1 MWLLCEDGKREGA
14 YAVKDINNDKVL
26 FLFEQEDDAERYRM
40 QLESEEDA
48 IMEVVEV
55 DEDVAI
61 KACEMYNYKYTIVTP
76 NDFVILRYGLLNNTK
91 HKASNMVDLPAP
103 FVPTTIVVPSEFKSI
118 SVHLSPVDRK
128 FLNFTF
134 LNRIIL

>member
-14 YAVKDINNDKVL
+14 YAVKDINNNKVL

-76 NDFVILRYGLLNNTK
+76 NDFVMPPLQ
-91 HKASNMVDLPAP
+91 DD
-103 FVPTTIVVPSEFKSI
+103 
-118 SVHLSPVDRK
+118 SV
-128 FLNFTF
+128 
-134 LNRIIL
+134 

>member
-26 FLFEQEDDAERYRM
+26 FLFEQEDDADRYRM

-76 NDFVILRYGLLNNTK
+76 NDFVMPPLQ
-91 HKASNMVDLPAP
+91 DD
-103 FVPTTIVVPSEFKSI
+103 
-118 SVHLSPVDRK
+118 SV
-128 FLNFTF
+128 
-134 LNRIIL
+134 

>member
-61 KACEMYNYKYTIVTP
+61 KACEMYNYKYTVITP
-76 NDFVILRYGLLNNTK
+76 ND
-91 HKASNMVDLPAP
+91 
-103 FVPTTIVVPSEFKSI
+103 IVFPNKVNDNISE
-118 SVHLSPVDRK
+118 D
-128 FLNFTF
+128 
-134 LNRIIL
+134 

>member
-26 FLFEQEDDAERYRM
+26 FLFEQEDDADRYRM

-76 NDFVILRYGLLNNTK
+76 NDFVIPPLQ
-91 HKASNMVDLPAP
+91 DD
-103 FVPTTIVVPSEFKSI
+103 
-118 SVHLSPVDRK
+118 SVQKD
-128 FLNFTF
+128 
-134 LNRIIL
+134 

>member
-14 YAVKDINNDKVL
+14 YAVKDINNNKVL

-61 KACEMYNYKYTIVTP
+61 KACEMYNYKYTVITT
-76 NDFVILRYGLLNNTK
+76 NDFVIPPKHVFVQCEMLLDYDRTAGNSAKCNRGAK
-91 HKASNMVDLPAP
+91 RVIGEPDGIAK
-103 FVPTTIVVPSEFKSI
+103 
-118 SVHLSPVDRK
+118 LSGYVS
-128 FLNFTF
+128 FS
-134 LNRIIL
+134 

>member
-40 QLESEEDA
+40 QLEFDEDSM
-48 IMEVVEV
+48 MEVVEV

-61 KACEMYNYKYTIVTP
+61 KACEMYNYKYTVISS
-76 NDFVILRYGLLNNTK
+76 NDFVIPPPQ
-91 HKASNMVDLPAP
+91 DD
-103 FVPTTIVVPSEFKSI
+103 
-118 SVHLSPVDRK
+118 SV
-128 FLNFTF
+128 
-134 LNRIIL
+134 

>member
-26 FLFEQEDDAERYRM
+26 YLFEQEDDAERYRM

-76 NDFVILRYGLLNNTK
+76 NDFVMPPLQ
-91 HKASNMVDLPAP
+91 DD
-103 FVPTTIVVPSEFKSI
+103 
-118 SVHLSPVDRK
+118 SV
-128 FLNFTF
+128 
-134 LNRIIL
+134 

>member
-1 MWLLCEDGKREGA
+1 M
-14 YAVKDINNDKVL
+14 KDINNDKVL
-26 FLFEQEDDAERYRM
+26 FLFEQEDDADRYRM

-76 NDFVILRYGLLNNTK
+76 NDFVMPPLQ
-91 HKASNMVDLPAP
+91 DD
-103 FVPTTIVVPSEFKSI
+103 
-118 SVHLSPVDRK
+118 SV
-128 FLNFTF
+128 
-134 LNRIIL
+134 